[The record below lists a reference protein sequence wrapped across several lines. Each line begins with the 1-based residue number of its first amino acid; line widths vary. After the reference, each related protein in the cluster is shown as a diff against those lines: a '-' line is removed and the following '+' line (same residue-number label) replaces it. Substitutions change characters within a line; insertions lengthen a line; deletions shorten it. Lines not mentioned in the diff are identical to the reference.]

1 MNKLA
6 TLNNIENR
14 IAKIE
19 TIDEAKGI
27 RDQAEALRVYAKSA
41 KSGLGIQNRAAKI
54 KILAEQRAGAISKAM
69 PKNYAKNGSKKQK
82 GKSSTLKDLQIP
94 VATAHRWEAI
104 SEIPLEKIEEIES
117 RKTEAGKELTSG
129 EIFQMARQQRAKQN
143 TPPPIEECPPNP
155 TGKFKT
161 IVIDPPWPI
170 EKVILNRRPVE
181 KESLDYSTMKLEEIE
196 KLPIRDLAEPR
207 GCHVYLWF
215 THKHLLDAIHLF
227 SKWGVRYECIITWN
241 KPTAQPLWWRFL
253 TEHCLFGKIGTL
265 PLVKKGKA
273 VSLCA
278 PQQKHSH
285 KPEQF
290 YDLVRTVSP
299 GPRLTMFDY
308 DRKGF
313 QRWGITH

>member
-1 MNKLA
+1 MDKLA

-27 RDQAEALRVYAKSA
+27 RNQAEALRVYAKSA
-41 KSGLGIQNRAAKI
+41 KAGLGIQNRAAKI
-54 KILAEQRAGAISKAM
+54 KILAEGRAGAILKTI
-69 PKNYAKNGSKKQK
+69 PHNTPNGKKK
-82 GKSSTLKDLQIP
+82 GDGLLSTLKSNNIA

-104 SEIPLEKIEEIES
+104 SEIPTEKLEELEAK
-117 RKTEAGKELTSG
+117 KTEAGEELTSG
-129 EIFQMARQQRAKQN
+129 EIFQIARQQRAVRSA
-143 TPPPIEECPPNP
+143 PPVIEESPPNP

-170 EKVILNRRPVE
+170 SKVILDRRPVE
-181 KESLDYSTMKLEEIE
+181 KESLDYSTMELEEIT
-196 KLPIRDLAEPR
+196 KLPVQELAEPD

-215 THKHLLDAIHLF
+215 THKNLPAALDLF

-265 PLVKKGKA
+265 PLVKKGCA
-273 VSLCA
+273 VSFSA

-285 KPEQF
+285 KPTEF

-299 GPRLTMFDY
+299 APRLTMFDY
-308 DRKGF
+308 DRDGF
-313 QRWGITH
+313 QRWGVTH